1 VKIALSNKV
10 LLAMTLAGGV
20 ALAQT
25 PDWNALGKTW
35 WFHVQFLADDSLEG
49 RDTGSRGFE
58 KAADYMTEQFRA
70 AGLEPASSKPWSCVL
85 PMRSNVRH
93 GSRPVFFAVSPSEFL
108 KKPRG

>member
-1 VKIALSNKV
+1 MKIALSNKV

-35 WFHVQFLADDSLEG
+35 WSHVQFLADDSLEG

-58 KAADYMTEQFRA
+58 KAAAYR
-70 AGLEPASSKPWSCVL
+70 SSNFAPRDWSL
-85 PMRSNVRH
+85 P
-93 GSRPVFFAVSPSEFL
+93 GSRVIASLWTF
-108 KKPRG
+108 RW